1 MKNIILNT
9 DSYKASHYLQY
20 PPKSEFVSSYV
31 EARGG
36 EYEEVLFF
44 GLQVFI
50 KEYLLT
56 PFTQSDID
64 EAKDIFEAHGV
75 PFNIEGWQ
83 YILDKYNG
91 YLPIEIEAIPEGV
104 VVPTKTALVQVI
116 NTDPK
121 LPWLTSYIETSL
133 LRAIWYPTTVATV
146 SWRIKRLIREYL
158 EETSESVGGLEFKL
172 HDFGSRGVSSKESAE
187 IGGMAHL
194 INFMGTDTI
203 SAIVSAKRYYNCKMA
218 GFSIPAAEHSTIT
231 SWGRD
236 GEVDAYRNMLK
247 QFAKPNSLV
256 AVVSD
261 SYDIYNAVSKIWG
274 EELKQEVID
283 SKATLIIRPD
293 SGEPKEVVV
302 EILKRLYEKFGG
314 SINKKGYIVLNN
326 SVRVIQGDGIEESSI
341 KEILE
346 NMKKHN
352 FSADNIAFGMG
363 GALLQ
368 KPNRDT
374 LSFAMKASAIRVDGK
389 WRDVYKDPITDSGK
403 RSKKGRLAVVK
414 ESLETIRAEE
424 LNGRDNLFETIF
436 RDGKLLKEISFSEVK
451 ENSK

>member
-20 PPKSEFVSSYV
+20 PPKSEFVSSYI

-36 EYEEVLFF
+36 EFEEVLFF
-44 GLQVFI
+44 GLQAFI

-56 PFTQSDID
+56 PFRQNDID
-64 EAKDIFEAHGV
+64 EAKEIFKAHGV
-75 PFNIEGWQ
+75 PFNLEGWQ

-91 YLPIEIEAIPEGV
+91 YLPIKIEAIPEGV

-121 LPWLTSYIETSL
+121 VPWLTSYIETSL
-133 LRAIWYPTTVATV
+133 LRAIWYPTTVATI

-158 EETSESVGGLEFKL
+158 IKTDENIEGLEFKL
-172 HDFGSRGVSSKESAE
+172 HDFGSRGVSSRESAE

-203 SAIVSAKRYYNCKMA
+203 SAIVATKKYYNCEMA

-231 SWGRD
+231 SWGRE
-236 GEVDAYRNMLK
+236 GEIDAYRNMLK
-247 QFAKPNSLV
+247 EFAKPNSLV

-261 SYDIYNAVSKIWG
+261 SYDIYNAVSNIWG
-274 EELKQEVID
+274 EKLKQEVID

-314 SINKKGYIVLNN
+314 RVNKKGYIVLND
-326 SVRVIQGDGIEESSI
+326 SIRVIQGDGIEENSI

-352 FSADNIAFGMG
+352 FSAQNIAFGMG

-374 LSFAMKASAIRVDGK
+374 LSFAMKASAIRVDGV
-389 WRDVYKDPITDSGK
+389 WRDVFKDPITDSNK
-403 RSKKGRLAVVK
+403 RSKKGVLAVVK
-414 ESLETIRAEE
+414 ETLKTIRAKE
-424 LNGRDNLFETIF
+424 LNGRKNLFETIF
-436 RDGKLLKEISFSEVK
+436 ENGKLIKEISFREVRD
-451 ENSK
+451 NSK